1 VLNLSG
7 KIAIVTGA
15 SRGIGA
21 AIAKTL
27 GAQGAIV
34 VAAARGANAE
44 ATAAEI
50 VASGGRAEAVSC
62 DVTDAASVEALVGGA
77 MAKHGR
83 IDVLV
88 NNAGIAY
95 GGAFTAMDAEAV
107 ARMVSLNATTLAVL
121 TRCFVTDMVARG
133 SGRILNVSSLSAF
146 QAVPSMSLYAATK
159 AFVLSFSEGLAEELR
174 GTGVTV
180 TALCPG
186 FTDTDMVHDIAPGGA
201 VPEVPSF
208 MISDVKSVVKEGY
221 DACMRGEAVHVPGL
235 ANQLSALWSQT
246 QPRWLVRTLGGFIG
260 RQRLRP

>member
-1 VLNLSG
+1 MARPRAL
-7 KIAIVTGA
+7 ITGA
-15 SRGIGA
+15 SAGIGA
-21 AIAKTL
+21 EFARVFAAHGYDLVLVARREDRLNALRDELTATGADVLVIAKDLALKT
-27 GAQGAIV
+27 
-34 VAAARGANAE
+34 AARGLYQD
-44 ATAAEI
+44 
-50 VASGGRAEAVSC
+50 VKSC
-62 DVTDAASVEALVGGA
+62 GLT
-77 MAKHGR
+77 

-221 DACMRGEAVHVPGL
+221 DACVRGEVVHVPGL

>member
-1 VLNLSG
+1 MARPRAL
-7 KIAIVTGA
+7 ITGA
-15 SRGIGA
+15 SAGIGA
-21 AIAKTL
+21 EFARVFAAHGYDLVLVARREDRLNALRDELTATGADVLVIAKDLALKT
-27 GAQGAIV
+27 
-34 VAAARGANAE
+34 AARGLYQD
-44 ATAAEI
+44 
-50 VASGGRAEAVSC
+50 VKSC
-62 DVTDAASVEALVGGA
+62 GLT
-77 MAKHGR
+77 

-201 VPEVPSF
+201 MPEVPSF

-221 DACMRGEAVHVPGL
+221 DACVRGEAVHVPGL